1 MHKLRRKMFNIQNEL
16 MRSPTMAYVWKKTVT
31 DMDVKTHT
39 FVPPHFSCHCE
50 RNSVRKV
57 FFKYAIE

>member
-1 MHKLRRKMFNIQNEL
+1 MFNIQNEL
-16 MRSPTMAYVWKKTVT
+16 REKPNYGLCLEKTVS

-39 FVPPHFSCHCE
+39 FVPPQFSCHCE